1 MKRKYT
7 ATSLITLAFL
17 AGGAQAG
24 TYTVVG
30 GQVNNSGSIAIGAG
44 SEAGDRQPT
53 DEGQSVA
60 IGAEADATGS
70 RGIAIGKKAKA
81 TFVQGIAIGE
91 NAETTSSLGLAIG
104 ASAKAHYSAI
114 ALGLQANAS
123 EFYSLAFGNNSTAS
137 GKNSIA
143 FGKEAQA
150 TESQSIALG
159 FKSSS
164 LKDGSISIGSS
175 ANASHY
181 DSIAFG
187 SSAQALGNRSIAL
200 GFQSSASNAGSL
212 SIGSSSEASYE
223 NGVALGRYA
232 KAQATYG
239 VALGA
244 DSVANRASG
253 QTGYVPSVGK
263 ITSTSTPTWK
273 STLGAVSVGS
283 GTEGSEKTRQII
295 HVAAGSE
302 DTDAVNVAQ
311 LKAGQTKLEL
321 ESNLLTKTESKTAD
335 GITYTLGL
343 DTSKLPKTDIV
354 AGKGVSVSK
363 TDPMKP
369 IVLLNDDQ
377 DFSGTVTASEFK
389 VGSSAS
395 LDTTGLNLIGTSTV
409 TLKDSNPSPE
419 KKTVLSTE
427 GISVSS
433 TTSPLGT
440 RLTADGLYIL
450 PNVSLTKTGL
460 VLGTGNPSVTTSGI
474 KAGNKKIT
482 DLADGSDD
490 SDAVNVKQLKNART
504 KLQSSDENLV
514 IASPSE
520 TNKGLNY
527 SLSLKQDVNF
537 NQVTTGNLVIGETG
551 SLVFGTAGARLTN
564 TGLELGGLN
573 GPKFTTNGI
582 SAGGQQ
588 IKNVRAGTEGTDA
601 VNVQQMEAHVKA
613 NTSKV
618 VAGNAGIK
626 VDATPDAENGTT
638 YAVSLNEDYTFTKL
652 STDTVK
658 ANKVQIGENG
668 PSMNAT
674 GIRMANQTITGLSD
688 GSDDSDAVN
697 VKQLKNARTKLQSSD
712 ENLVIASPSE
722 TNKGLNYSLSL
733 KQDVNFTSVT
743 IGTSGVILTQEGLA
757 FGTNGVRLTNTG
769 LILGD
774 SNGPKFTTSGIS
786 AGGQQIKNV
795 RAGTEGTDAVNVQQ
809 MEAHVKANK
818 SSVVSDD
825 VRINVTPEEDSVN
838 GGKKYKLSLNSD
850 ISLDSVKT
858 GNATLSSDGL
868 QITGG
873 PSVTTT
879 GIDAGSKEITNVARA
894 TTGTSAVN
902 LDQMNEEIKKNK
914 SSVAAGRGIS
924 VATSD
929 DVEHGG
935 KKYTVSLN
943 ENIEF
948 TEVKTGDTTI
958 SSNGVSIA
966 GGPSMTKDNG
976 INAGNKVITNV
987 ADGVNATDAV
997 NVSQF
1002 NSRLNQSKVTVKAK
1016 ENGNI
1021 TVEQSAQTDN
1031 GTEYTVSLN
1040 DSVSVNEVHVAQN
1053 VHLSSEGV
1061 RVGNSGPVITES
1073 GIDAANRTISNVAP
1087 GVRATDAVNVAQLN
1101 TAVNNVFRQV
1111 HSVEKDAQA
1120 GIAMAIATAGLPQAY
1135 LPGKSMMAISGG
1147 TYRGQSGYAFGFSH
1161 VTDNGRYVIKASGS
1175 GNSQGHYGA
1184 SVGMGWQW

>member
-1 MKRKYT
+1 MHFWR
-7 ATSLITLAFL
+7 
-17 AGGAQAG
+17 GAQAG

-311 LKAGQTKLEL
+311 LKASQTKLEL

-440 RLTADGLYIL
+440 HLTADGLYIL

-482 DLADGSDD
+482 DLADGSDE

-504 KLQSSDENLV
+504 TISVPTDGNIEQPTLT
-514 IASPSE
+514 E
-520 TNKGLNY
+520 TNNGFNY
-527 SLSLKQDVNF
+527 SLSLKQDVSF
-537 NQVTTGNLVIGETG
+537 NQVTTGSLVIGETG

-588 IKNVRAGTEGTDA
+588 IKNVQAGTEGTDA

-613 NTSKV
+613 NTAKV
-618 VAGNAGIK
+618 VAGNDGIK
-626 VDATPDAENGTT
+626 VDAASDSENGTT
-638 YAVSLNEDYTFTKL
+638 YTVSLNEEHTFTKL
-652 STDTVK
+652 ATETVK
-658 ANKVQIGENG
+658 ANKVQIGDAG
-668 PSMNAT
+668 PSMDAD
-674 GIRMANQTITGLSD
+674 GVHLAGKKIT
-688 GSDDSDAVN
+688 N
-697 VKQLKNARTKLQSSD
+697 V
-712 ENLVIASPSE
+712 
-722 TNKGLNYSLSL
+722 G
-733 KQDVNFTSVT
+733 
-743 IGTSGVILTQEGLA
+743 
-757 FGTNGVRLTNTG
+757 
-769 LILGD
+769 
-774 SNGPKFTTSGIS
+774 
-786 AGGQQIKNV
+786 
-795 RAGTEGTDAVNVQQ
+795 RAEADTDAVNL
-809 MEAHVKANK
+809 
-818 SSVVSDD
+818 
-825 VRINVTPEEDSVN
+825 
-838 GGKKYKLSLNSD
+838 G
-850 ISLDSVKT
+850 
-858 GNATLSSDGL
+858 
-868 QITGG
+868 
-873 PSVTTT
+873 
-879 GIDAGSKEITNVARA
+879 
-894 TTGTSAVN
+894 
-902 LDQMNEEIKKNK
+902 QMNEEIKRNK

-929 DVEHGG
+929 DVGNGG
-935 KKYTVSLN
+935 KRYTVPLN

-997 NVSQF
+997 NVSQL

-1061 RVGNSGPVITES
+1061 RIGNSGPIIAES

-1175 GNSQGHYGA
+1175 GNSQGHFGA

>member
-1 MKRKYT
+1 M
-7 ATSLITLAFL
+7 
-17 AGGAQAG
+17 
-24 TYTVVG
+24 
-30 GQVNNSGSIAIGAG
+30 
-44 SEAGDRQPT
+44 
-53 DEGQSVA
+53 
-60 IGAEADATGS
+60 
-70 RGIAIGKKAKA
+70 
-81 TFVQGIAIGE
+81 
-91 NAETTSSLGLAIG
+91 NA
-104 ASAKAHYSAI
+104 
-114 ALGLQANAS
+114 
-123 EFYSLAFGNNSTAS
+123 LAFGVSASAQSEGAIAFGFGAITGLSNS
-137 GKNSIA
+137 GESIA
-143 FGKEAQA
+143 FGYQA
-150 TESQSIALG
+150 KT
-159 FKSSS
+159 
-164 LKDGSISIGSS
+164 S
-175 ANASHY
+175 AVK
-181 DSIAFG
+181 SIAFG
-187 SSAQALGNRSIAL
+187 SGAHAQERGA
-200 GFQSSASNAGSL
+200 
-212 SIGSSSEASYE
+212 
-223 NGVALGRYA
+223 VALGSGSFADRPS
-232 KAQATYG
+232 G
-239 VALGA
+239 VAGY
-244 DSVANRASG
+244 NRLNQNFGNAPIWTAS
-253 QTGYVPSVGK
+253 Q
-263 ITSTSTPTWK
+263 
-273 STLGAVSVGS
+273 GAVSIGDGIPGNS
-283 GTEGSEKTRQII
+283 DEETRQII
-295 HVAAGSE
+295 HVAAGSK

-311 LKAGQTKLEL
+311 LKASQTKLEL

-335 GITYTLGL
+335 GITYTLGI
-343 DTSKLPKTDIV
+343 DASKLPKTDIV

-440 RLTADGLYIL
+440 HLTADGLYIL
-450 PNVSLTKTGL
+450 TNVSDVSLTKTGL

-482 DLADGSDD
+482 GLADGADD
-490 SDAVNVKQLKNART
+490 GDAVNVKQLKKSKT
-504 KLQSSDENLV
+504 ELQLASDETNLALENPV
-514 IASPSE
+514 QE
-520 TNKGLNY
+520 DDNGKHYVLRLNR
-527 SLSLKQDVNF
+527 DVNF
-537 NQVTTGNLVIGETG
+537 DKVTTGNLVIGETG

-564 TGLELGGLN
+564 TGLEFGGLN

-588 IKNVRAGTEGTDA
+588 IKNVQAGTEGTDA

-674 GIRMANQTITGLSD
+674 GIQMANQTITGLSD

-997 NVSQF
+997 NVSQL

-1061 RVGNSGPVITES
+1061 RIGNSGPIIAES

-1147 TYRGQSGYAFGFSH
+1147 TYRGQSGYSFGFSH

>member
-1 MKRKYT
+1 M
-7 ATSLITLAFL
+7 
-17 AGGAQAG
+17 
-24 TYTVVG
+24 
-30 GQVNNSGSIAIGAG
+30 
-44 SEAGDRQPT
+44 
-53 DEGQSVA
+53 
-60 IGAEADATGS
+60 
-70 RGIAIGKKAKA
+70 
-81 TFVQGIAIGE
+81 
-91 NAETTSSLGLAIG
+91 NA
-104 ASAKAHYSAI
+104 
-114 ALGLQANAS
+114 
-123 EFYSLAFGNNSTAS
+123 LAFGVSASAQSEGAIAFGFGAITGLSNS
-137 GKNSIA
+137 GESIA
-143 FGKEAQA
+143 FGYQA
-150 TESQSIALG
+150 KT
-159 FKSSS
+159 
-164 LKDGSISIGSS
+164 S
-175 ANASHY
+175 AVK
-181 DSIAFG
+181 SIAFG
-187 SSAQALGNRSIAL
+187 SGAHAQERGA
-200 GFQSSASNAGSL
+200 
-212 SIGSSSEASYE
+212 
-223 NGVALGRYA
+223 VALGSGSFADRPS
-232 KAQATYG
+232 G
-239 VALGA
+239 VAGY
-244 DSVANRASG
+244 NRLNQNFGNAPIWTAS
-253 QTGYVPSVGK
+253 Q
-263 ITSTSTPTWK
+263 
-273 STLGAVSVGS
+273 GAVSIGDGIPGNS
-283 GTEGSEKTRQII
+283 DEETRQII
-295 HVAAGSE
+295 HVAAGSK

-311 LKAGQTKLEL
+311 LKASQTKLEL

-335 GITYTLGL
+335 GITYTLGI
-343 DTSKLPKTDIV
+343 DASKLPKTDIV

-395 LDTTGLNLIGTSTV
+395 LDTTGLNLIGTSMV

-427 GISVSS
+427 GISVSR
-433 TTSPLGT
+433 TTSHLGT
-440 RLTADGLYIL
+440 HLTADGLYIL
-450 PNVSLTKTGL
+450 TNVSDVSLTKTGL

-482 DLADGSDD
+482 GLADGADD
-490 SDAVNVKQLKNART
+490 GDAVNVKQLKKSKT
-504 KLQSSDENLV
+504 ELQLASDETNLALENPV
-514 IASPSE
+514 QE
-520 TNKGLNY
+520 DDNGKHYVLRLNR
-527 SLSLKQDVNF
+527 DVNF
-537 NQVTTGNLVIGETG
+537 DKVTTGNLVIGETG

-564 TGLELGGLN
+564 TGLEFGGLN

-613 NTSKV
+613 NTAKV
-618 VAGNAGIK
+618 VAGNDGIK
-626 VDATPDAENGTT
+626 VDAASDSENGTT
-638 YAVSLNEDYTFTKL
+638 YTVSLNEEHTFTKL
-652 STDTVK
+652 ATETVK
-658 ANKVQIGENG
+658 ANKVQIGDAG
-668 PSMNAT
+668 PSMDAD
-674 GIRMANQTITGLSD
+674 GVHLAGKKIT
-688 GSDDSDAVN
+688 N
-697 VKQLKNARTKLQSSD
+697 V
-712 ENLVIASPSE
+712 
-722 TNKGLNYSLSL
+722 G
-733 KQDVNFTSVT
+733 
-743 IGTSGVILTQEGLA
+743 
-757 FGTNGVRLTNTG
+757 
-769 LILGD
+769 
-774 SNGPKFTTSGIS
+774 
-786 AGGQQIKNV
+786 
-795 RAGTEGTDAVNVQQ
+795 RAEADTDAVNL
-809 MEAHVKANK
+809 
-818 SSVVSDD
+818 
-825 VRINVTPEEDSVN
+825 
-838 GGKKYKLSLNSD
+838 G
-850 ISLDSVKT
+850 
-858 GNATLSSDGL
+858 
-868 QITGG
+868 
-873 PSVTTT
+873 
-879 GIDAGSKEITNVARA
+879 
-894 TTGTSAVN
+894 
-902 LDQMNEEIKKNK
+902 QMNEEIKRNK

-929 DVEHGG
+929 DVGNGG
-935 KKYTVSLN
+935 KRYTVSLN

-997 NVSQF
+997 NVSQL
-1002 NSRLNQSKVTVKAK
+1002 NSRLNQSKVSVKAK

-1061 RVGNSGPVITES
+1061 RVGNSGPVIAES

-1111 HSVEKDAQA
+1111 HSVEKDAQV

>member
-1 MKRKYT
+1 MHFWR
-7 ATSLITLAFL
+7 
-17 AGGAQAG
+17 GGAQAG

-30 GQVNNSGSIAIGAG
+30 GQVNNSGSIAIGVG

-123 EFYSLAFGNNSTAS
+123 EFYSLAFGDNSTAS

-187 SSAQALGNRSIAL
+187 FSAQSSGNRSIAL

-212 SIGSSSEASYE
+212 SIGSSSEASYQ
-223 NGVALGRYA
+223 NSVALGRYA

-244 DSVANRASG
+244 DSVADRASG
-253 QTGYVPSVGK
+253 QMGYVPSVGK
-263 ITSTSTPTWK
+263 ITSTSTPTWE

-283 GTEGSEKTRQII
+283 GIGTSEKTRQII

-311 LKAGQTKLEL
+311 LKASQTKLEL

-335 GITYTLGL
+335 GITYTLGI
-343 DTSKLPKTDIV
+343 DASKFPKTDIV

-363 TDPMKP
+363 TDPTKP
-369 IVLLNDDQ
+369 IVFLNDDQ
-377 DFSGTVTASEFK
+377 DFSGTVAASEFK

-440 RLTADGLYIL
+440 HLTADGLYIL

-482 DLADGSDD
+482 DLADGSDE

-504 KLQSSDENLV
+504 TISVPTDGNIEQPTLT
-514 IASPSE
+514 E
-520 TNKGLNY
+520 TNNGFNY

-588 IKNVRAGTEGTDA
+588 IKNVQAGTEGTDA

-613 NTSKV
+613 NTAKV
-618 VAGNAGIK
+618 VAGNDGIK

-638 YAVSLNEDYTFTKL
+638 YAVSLNEEHTFTKL
-652 STDTVK
+652 ATETVK

-668 PSMNAT
+668 PTMNAD
-674 GIRMANQTITGLSD
+674 GIRMANQTITGLAEGIAD
-688 GSDDSDAVN
+688 NDAVN
-697 VKQLKNARTKLQSSD
+697 VKQLKKSKTELQLASD
-712 ENLVIASPSE
+712 ETNLALENPVQEDDNGKHYVLRLNRDVNLDKVTTGNLVIGE
-722 TNKGLNYSLSL
+722 TGSL
-733 KQDVNFTSVT
+733 V
-743 IGTSGVILTQEGLA
+743 
-757 FGTNGVRLTNTG
+757 FGTAGARLTNTG
-769 LILGD
+769 LEFGG

-786 AGGQQIKNV
+786 AGAQQIKNV
-795 RAGTEGTDAVNVQQ
+795 QAGTEGTDAVNVQQ
-809 MEAHVKANK
+809 MEAHVKANTAK
-818 SSVVSDD
+818 VVAGNDGIKVD
-825 VRINVTPEEDSVN
+825 ATPDAENGTTYAVSLNEEHTFTKLATETVKANKVQIGDAGPSMDADGVHMA
-838 GGKKYKLSLNSD
+838 GKK
-850 ISLDSVKT
+850 
-858 GNATLSSDGL
+858 
-868 QITGG
+868 
-873 PSVTTT
+873 
-879 GIDAGSKEITNVARA
+879 ITNVGRA
-894 TTGTSAVN
+894 EVDTDAVN
-902 LDQMNEEIKKNK
+902 LGQVKEEIL
-914 SSVAAGRGIS
+914 SRTTTVEGGEGIHVAS
-924 VATSD
+924 TT
-929 DVEHGG
+929 EENG
-935 KKYTVSLN
+935 KTNYTVSLN
-943 ENIEF
+943 REISF
-948 TEVKTGDTTI
+948 DKVTTGDTTI
-958 SSNGVSIA
+958 SSSGVSIA

-987 ADGVNATDAV
+987 AAGVNATDAV
-997 NVSQF
+997 NVSQ
-1002 NSRLNQSKVTVKAK
+1002 LNQSKVTVKHK

-1021 TVEQSAQTDN
+1021 TVEQSAQTDD

-1061 RVGNSGPVITES
+1061 RIGNSGPVIAES

-1111 HSVEKDAQA
+1111 HSIEKDAQA

-1175 GNSQGHYGA
+1175 GNSQGHFGA

>member
-1 MKRKYT
+1 M
-7 ATSLITLAFL
+7 
-17 AGGAQAG
+17 
-24 TYTVVG
+24 
-30 GQVNNSGSIAIGAG
+30 
-44 SEAGDRQPT
+44 
-53 DEGQSVA
+53 
-60 IGAEADATGS
+60 
-70 RGIAIGKKAKA
+70 
-81 TFVQGIAIGE
+81 
-91 NAETTSSLGLAIG
+91 
-104 ASAKAHYSAI
+104 
-114 ALGLQANAS
+114 
-123 EFYSLAFGNNSTAS
+123 
-137 GKNSIA
+137 
-143 FGKEAQA
+143 
-150 TESQSIALG
+150 
-159 FKSSS
+159 
-164 LKDGSISIGSS
+164 GSS

-187 SSAQALGNRSIAL
+187 SSAQSSGNRSIAL
-200 GFQSSASNAGSL
+200 GYNSSASNAGSL
-212 SIGSSSEASYE
+212 SIGSSSEASYQ
-223 NGVALGRYA
+223 NSVALGRYA

-244 DSVANRASG
+244 DSVADRASG

-273 STLGAVSVGS
+273 SSLGAVSVGS
-283 GTEGSEKTRQII
+283 GTGTSEKTRQII

-311 LKAGQTKLEL
+311 LKASQTKLEL

-335 GITYTLGL
+335 GITYTLGI
-343 DTSKLPKTDIV
+343 DASKFPKTDIV

-363 TDPMKP
+363 TDPLKP

-377 DFSGTVTASEFK
+377 DFSGTVAASKFK

-440 RLTADGLYIL
+440 HLTADGLHIL

-504 KLQSSDENLV
+504 TLQSSDENLV

-626 VDATPDAENGTT
+626 VDATLDAENGTT

-674 GIRMANQTITGLSD
+674 GIQMANQTITDLAD

-697 VKQLKNARTKLQSSD
+697 VKQLKNARTTLQSSD

-786 AGGQQIKNV
+786 AGGHQIENV

-858 GNATLSSDGL
+858 DNATLSSDGL

-902 LDQMNEEIKKNK
+902 LNQMNDEIKKNK

-929 DVEHGG
+929 DVENGG

-966 GGPSMTKDNG
+966 GGPSMTKENG
-976 INAGNKVITNV
+976 INAGGKVITNV
-987 ADGVNATDAV
+987 AAGVNDTDAV
-997 NVSQF
+997 NVSQ
-1002 NSRLNQSKVTVKAK
+1002 LKQSKVTVKAK

-1021 TVEQSAQTDN
+1021 TVEQSAATDN
-1031 GTEYTVSLN
+1031 GTEYTVALN
-1040 DSVSVNEVHVAQN
+1040 DSVSVNEVHVAQK

-1061 RVGNSGPVITES
+1061 RVGNSGPIIAES

-1087 GVRATDAVNVAQLN
+1087 GVQATDAVNVAQLN
-1101 TAVNNVFRQV
+1101 SAVGNVFRQV

>member
-1 MKRKYT
+1 M
-7 ATSLITLAFL
+7 
-17 AGGAQAG
+17 
-24 TYTVVG
+24 
-30 GQVNNSGSIAIGAG
+30 
-44 SEAGDRQPT
+44 
-53 DEGQSVA
+53 
-60 IGAEADATGS
+60 
-70 RGIAIGKKAKA
+70 
-81 TFVQGIAIGE
+81 
-91 NAETTSSLGLAIG
+91 
-104 ASAKAHYSAI
+104 
-114 ALGLQANAS
+114 
-123 EFYSLAFGNNSTAS
+123 
-137 GKNSIA
+137 
-143 FGKEAQA
+143 
-150 TESQSIALG
+150 
-159 FKSSS
+159 
-164 LKDGSISIGSS
+164 
-175 ANASHY
+175 
-181 DSIAFG
+181 
-187 SSAQALGNRSIAL
+187 
-200 GFQSSASNAGSL
+200 
-212 SIGSSSEASYE
+212 
-223 NGVALGRYA
+223 
-232 KAQATYG
+232 
-239 VALGA
+239 
-244 DSVANRASG
+244 
-253 QTGYVPSVGK
+253 
-263 ITSTSTPTWK
+263 
-273 STLGAVSVGS
+273 
-283 GTEGSEKTRQII
+283 
-295 HVAAGSE
+295 
-302 DTDAVNVAQ
+302 AQ
-311 LKAGQTKLEL
+311 LKASQTKLEL

-335 GITYTLGL
+335 GITYTLGI
-343 DTSKLPKTDIV
+343 DASKLPKTDIV

-440 RLTADGLYIL
+440 HLKADGLYIL
-450 PNVSLTKTGL
+450 TNVSLTKTGL

-474 KAGNKKIT
+474 KAGNKTIT

-514 IASPSE
+514 IASP
-520 TNKGLNY
+520 Y
-527 SLSLKQDVNF
+527 
-537 NQVTTGNLVIGETG
+537 
-551 SLVFGTAGARLTN
+551 
-564 TGLELGGLN
+564 
-573 GPKFTTNGI
+573 
-582 SAGGQQ
+582 
-588 IKNVRAGTEGTDA
+588 
-601 VNVQQMEAHVKA
+601 
-613 NTSKV
+613 
-618 VAGNAGIK
+618 
-626 VDATPDAENGTT
+626 
-638 YAVSLNEDYTFTKL
+638 
-652 STDTVK
+652 
-658 ANKVQIGENG
+658 
-668 PSMNAT
+668 
-674 GIRMANQTITGLSD
+674 
-688 GSDDSDAVN
+688 
-697 VKQLKNARTKLQSSD
+697 
-712 ENLVIASPSE
+712 E

-966 GGPSMTKDNG
+966 GGPSMTKENG
-976 INAGNKVITNV
+976 INAGGKVITNV
-987 ADGVNATDAV
+987 AAGVNATDAV
-997 NVSQF
+997 NVSQL

-1061 RVGNSGPVITES
+1061 RIGNSGPIIAES

>member
-1 MKRKYT
+1 M
-7 ATSLITLAFL
+7 
-17 AGGAQAG
+17 
-24 TYTVVG
+24 
-30 GQVNNSGSIAIGAG
+30 
-44 SEAGDRQPT
+44 
-53 DEGQSVA
+53 
-60 IGAEADATGS
+60 
-70 RGIAIGKKAKA
+70 
-81 TFVQGIAIGE
+81 
-91 NAETTSSLGLAIG
+91 NA
-104 ASAKAHYSAI
+104 
-114 ALGLQANAS
+114 
-123 EFYSLAFGNNSTAS
+123 LAFGVSASAQSEGAIAFGFGAITGLSNS
-137 GKNSIA
+137 GESIA
-143 FGKEAQA
+143 FGYQA
-150 TESQSIALG
+150 KT
-159 FKSSS
+159 
-164 LKDGSISIGSS
+164 S
-175 ANASHY
+175 AVK
-181 DSIAFG
+181 SIAFG
-187 SSAQALGNRSIAL
+187 SGAHAQERGA
-200 GFQSSASNAGSL
+200 
-212 SIGSSSEASYE
+212 
-223 NGVALGRYA
+223 VALGSGSFADRPS
-232 KAQATYG
+232 G
-239 VALGA
+239 VAGY
-244 DSVANRASG
+244 NRLNQNFGNAPIWTAS
-253 QTGYVPSVGK
+253 Q
-263 ITSTSTPTWK
+263 
-273 STLGAVSVGS
+273 GAVSIGDGIPGNS
-283 GTEGSEKTRQII
+283 DEETRQII
-295 HVAAGSE
+295 HVAAGSK

-311 LKAGQTKLEL
+311 LKASQTKLEL

-335 GITYTLGL
+335 GITYTLGI
-343 DTSKLPKTDIV
+343 DASKLPKTDIV

-377 DFSGTVTASEFK
+377 DFSGTVTASKFK

-440 RLTADGLYIL
+440 HLTADGLYIL

-482 DLADGSDD
+482 DLSDGSDD

-537 NQVTTGNLVIGETG
+537 TSVTIGTSGVILTQEG
-551 SLVFGTAGARLTN
+551 LAFGTNGVRLTN
-564 TGLELGGLN
+564 TGLILGDSN
-573 GPKFTTNGI
+573 GPKFTTSGI

-674 GIRMANQTITGLSD
+674 GIQMANQTITGLSD

-997 NVSQF
+997 NVSQL

-1061 RVGNSGPVITES
+1061 RVGNSGPVIAES

>member
-1 MKRKYT
+1 MKQKRNFT
-7 ATSLITLAFL
+7 AIAFATLMLL
-17 AGGAQAG
+17 AGGGVAQAG

-30 GQVNNSGSIAIGAG
+30 GEVTNDKSIAIGSNSKAG
-44 SEAGDRQPT
+44 NT
-53 DEGQSVA
+53 DARASVA
-60 IGAEADATGS
+60 IGDSADATGS
-70 RGIAIGKKAKA
+70 GGVAIGKDAKA
-81 TFVQGIAIGE
+81 RQSQGIAIGDG
-91 NAETTSSLGLAIG
+91 ADALQTSGIAIG
-104 ASAKAHYSAI
+104 VSSKAHM
-114 ALGLQANAS
+114 NA
-123 EFYSLAFGNNSTAS
+123 LAFGVSASAQSEGAIAFGFGAITGLSNS
-137 GKNSIA
+137 GESIA
-143 FGKEAQA
+143 FGYQA
-150 TESQSIALG
+150 KT
-159 FKSSS
+159 
-164 LKDGSISIGSS
+164 S
-175 ANASHY
+175 AVK
-181 DSIAFG
+181 SIAFG
-187 SSAQALGNRSIAL
+187 SGAHAQERGA
-200 GFQSSASNAGSL
+200 
-212 SIGSSSEASYE
+212 
-223 NGVALGRYA
+223 VALGSGSFADRPS
-232 KAQATYG
+232 G
-239 VALGA
+239 VAGY
-244 DSVANRASG
+244 NRLNQNFGNAPIWTAS
-253 QTGYVPSVGK
+253 Q
-263 ITSTSTPTWK
+263 
-273 STLGAVSVGS
+273 GAVSIGDGIPGNS
-283 GTEGSEKTRQII
+283 DEETRQII
-295 HVAAGSE
+295 HVAAGSK

-311 LKAGQTKLEL
+311 LKASQTKLEL

-335 GITYTLGL
+335 GITYTLGI
-343 DTSKLPKTDIV
+343 DASKLPKTDIV

-409 TLKDSNPSPE
+409 TLKDSNPSLE

-440 RLTADGLYIL
+440 HLTADGLYIL

-638 YAVSLNEDYTFTKL
+638 YTVSLNEEHTFTKL
-652 STDTVK
+652 ATETVK
-658 ANKVQIGENG
+658 ANKVQIGDAG
-668 PSMNAT
+668 PSMSAE
-674 GIRMANQTITGLSD
+674 GIRMAAQKITGLAD
-688 GSDDSDAVN
+688 GADDGDAVN
-697 VKQLKNARTKLQSSD
+697 VKQLKKSKTELQLASD
-712 ENLVIASPSE
+712 ETNLALENPVQEDDNGKHYVLRLNRDVNFDKVTTGNLVIGE
-722 TNKGLNYSLSL
+722 TGSL
-733 KQDVNFTSVT
+733 V
-743 IGTSGVILTQEGLA
+743 
-757 FGTNGVRLTNTG
+757 FGTAGARLTNTG
-769 LILGD
+769 LEFGGL
-774 SNGPKFTTSGIS
+774 NGPKFTTNGIS

-997 NVSQF
+997 NVSQL

-1061 RVGNSGPVITES
+1061 RIGNSGPIIAES

>member
-1 MKRKYT
+1 M
-7 ATSLITLAFL
+7 
-17 AGGAQAG
+17 
-24 TYTVVG
+24 
-30 GQVNNSGSIAIGAG
+30 
-44 SEAGDRQPT
+44 
-53 DEGQSVA
+53 
-60 IGAEADATGS
+60 
-70 RGIAIGKKAKA
+70 
-81 TFVQGIAIGE
+81 
-91 NAETTSSLGLAIG
+91 NA
-104 ASAKAHYSAI
+104 
-114 ALGLQANAS
+114 
-123 EFYSLAFGNNSTAS
+123 LAFGVSASAQSEGAIAFGFGAITGLSNS
-137 GKNSIA
+137 GESIA
-143 FGKEAQA
+143 FGYQA
-150 TESQSIALG
+150 KT
-159 FKSSS
+159 
-164 LKDGSISIGSS
+164 S
-175 ANASHY
+175 AVK
-181 DSIAFG
+181 SIAFG
-187 SSAQALGNRSIAL
+187 SGAHAQERGA
-200 GFQSSASNAGSL
+200 
-212 SIGSSSEASYE
+212 
-223 NGVALGRYA
+223 VALGSGSFADRPS
-232 KAQATYG
+232 G
-239 VALGA
+239 VAGY
-244 DSVANRASG
+244 NRLNQNFGNAPIWTAS
-253 QTGYVPSVGK
+253 Q
-263 ITSTSTPTWK
+263 
-273 STLGAVSVGS
+273 GAVSIGDGIPGNS
-283 GTEGSEKTRQII
+283 DEETRQII
-295 HVAAGSE
+295 HVAAGSK

-311 LKAGQTKLEL
+311 LKASQTKLEL

-335 GITYTLGL
+335 GITYTLGI
-343 DTSKLPKTDIV
+343 DASKLPKTDIV

-395 LDTTGLNLIGTSTV
+395 LDTTGLNLIGTSMV

-427 GISVSS
+427 GISVSR
-433 TTSPLGT
+433 TTSHLGT
-440 RLTADGLYIL
+440 HLTADGLYIL
-450 PNVSLTKTGL
+450 TNVSDVSLTKTGL

-482 DLADGSDD
+482 GLADGADD
-490 SDAVNVKQLKNART
+490 GDAVNVKQLKKSKT
-504 KLQSSDENLV
+504 ELQLASDETNLALENPV
-514 IASPSE
+514 QE
-520 TNKGLNY
+520 DDNGKHYVLRLNR
-527 SLSLKQDVNF
+527 DVNF
-537 NQVTTGNLVIGETG
+537 DKVTTGNLVIGETG

-638 YAVSLNEDYTFTKL
+638 YTVSLNEEHTFTKL
-652 STDTVK
+652 ATETVK
-658 ANKVQIGENG
+658 ANKVQIGDAG
-668 PSMNAT
+668 PSMDAD
-674 GIRMANQTITGLSD
+674 GVHLAGKKIT
-688 GSDDSDAVN
+688 N
-697 VKQLKNARTKLQSSD
+697 V
-712 ENLVIASPSE
+712 
-722 TNKGLNYSLSL
+722 G
-733 KQDVNFTSVT
+733 
-743 IGTSGVILTQEGLA
+743 
-757 FGTNGVRLTNTG
+757 
-769 LILGD
+769 
-774 SNGPKFTTSGIS
+774 
-786 AGGQQIKNV
+786 
-795 RAGTEGTDAVNVQQ
+795 RAEADTDAVNL
-809 MEAHVKANK
+809 
-818 SSVVSDD
+818 
-825 VRINVTPEEDSVN
+825 
-838 GGKKYKLSLNSD
+838 G
-850 ISLDSVKT
+850 
-858 GNATLSSDGL
+858 
-868 QITGG
+868 
-873 PSVTTT
+873 
-879 GIDAGSKEITNVARA
+879 
-894 TTGTSAVN
+894 
-902 LDQMNEEIKKNK
+902 QMNEEIKKNK
-914 SSVAAGRGIS
+914 SSVAGGRGIS
-924 VATSD
+924 VVPSED
-929 DVEHGG
+929 REHGG
-935 KKYTVSLN
+935 TKYTVSL
-943 ENIEF
+943 EDNIEF

-997 NVSQF
+997 NVSQL

-1061 RVGNSGPVITES
+1061 RIGNSGPIIAES

>member
-1 MKRKYT
+1 M
-7 ATSLITLAFL
+7 
-17 AGGAQAG
+17 
-24 TYTVVG
+24 
-30 GQVNNSGSIAIGAG
+30 
-44 SEAGDRQPT
+44 
-53 DEGQSVA
+53 
-60 IGAEADATGS
+60 
-70 RGIAIGKKAKA
+70 
-81 TFVQGIAIGE
+81 
-91 NAETTSSLGLAIG
+91 
-104 ASAKAHYSAI
+104 
-114 ALGLQANAS
+114 
-123 EFYSLAFGNNSTAS
+123 
-137 GKNSIA
+137 
-143 FGKEAQA
+143 
-150 TESQSIALG
+150 
-159 FKSSS
+159 
-164 LKDGSISIGSS
+164 GSS

-187 SSAQALGNRSIAL
+187 SSAQSSGNRSIAL
-200 GFQSSASNAGSL
+200 GYNSSASNAGSL
-212 SIGSSSEASYE
+212 SIGSSSEASYQ
-223 NGVALGRYA
+223 NSVALGRYA

-244 DSVANRASG
+244 DSVADRASG

-273 STLGAVSVGS
+273 SSLGAVSVGS
-283 GTEGSEKTRQII
+283 GTGTSEKTRQII

-311 LKAGQTKLEL
+311 LKASQTKLEL

-335 GITYTLGL
+335 GITYTLGI
-343 DTSKLPKTDIV
+343 DASKFPKTDIV

-377 DFSGTVTASEFK
+377 DFSGTVAASKFK

-440 RLTADGLYIL
+440 YLTADGLHIL
-450 PNVSLTKTGL
+450 PNVRLTKTGL

-504 KLQSSDENLV
+504 TLQSSDENLV

-674 GIRMANQTITGLSD
+674 GIQMANQTITDLAD

-697 VKQLKNARTKLQSSD
+697 VKQLKNARTTLQSSD

-786 AGGQQIKNV
+786 AGGHQIENV

-858 GNATLSSDGL
+858 DNATLSSDGL

-902 LDQMNEEIKKNK
+902 LNQMNDEIKKNK

-929 DVEHGG
+929 DVENGG

-966 GGPSMTKDNG
+966 GGPSMTKENG
-976 INAGNKVITNV
+976 INAGGKVITNV
-987 ADGVNATDAV
+987 AAGVNDTDAV
-997 NVSQF
+997 NVSQ
-1002 NSRLNQSKVTVKAK
+1002 LKQSKVTVKAK

-1021 TVEQSAQTDN
+1021 TVEQSAATDN
-1031 GTEYTVSLN
+1031 GTEYTVALN
-1040 DSVSVNEVHVAQN
+1040 DSVSVNEVHVAQK

-1061 RVGNSGPVITES
+1061 RVGNSGPIIAES

-1087 GVRATDAVNVAQLN
+1087 GVQATDAVNVAQLN
-1101 TAVNNVFRQV
+1101 SAVGNVFRQV

>member
-1 MKRKYT
+1 M
-7 ATSLITLAFL
+7 
-17 AGGAQAG
+17 
-24 TYTVVG
+24 
-30 GQVNNSGSIAIGAG
+30 
-44 SEAGDRQPT
+44 
-53 DEGQSVA
+53 
-60 IGAEADATGS
+60 
-70 RGIAIGKKAKA
+70 
-81 TFVQGIAIGE
+81 
-91 NAETTSSLGLAIG
+91 
-104 ASAKAHYSAI
+104 
-114 ALGLQANAS
+114 
-123 EFYSLAFGNNSTAS
+123 
-137 GKNSIA
+137 
-143 FGKEAQA
+143 
-150 TESQSIALG
+150 
-159 FKSSS
+159 
-164 LKDGSISIGSS
+164 
-175 ANASHY
+175 
-181 DSIAFG
+181 
-187 SSAQALGNRSIAL
+187 
-200 GFQSSASNAGSL
+200 
-212 SIGSSSEASYE
+212 
-223 NGVALGRYA
+223 
-232 KAQATYG
+232 
-239 VALGA
+239 
-244 DSVANRASG
+244 
-253 QTGYVPSVGK
+253 
-263 ITSTSTPTWK
+263 
-273 STLGAVSVGS
+273 
-283 GTEGSEKTRQII
+283 
-295 HVAAGSE
+295 AAGV
-302 DTDAVNVAQ
+302 DDADAVNVAQ
-311 LKAGQTKLEL
+311 LKASQTKLEL

-335 GITYTLGL
+335 GITYTLGI
-343 DTSKLPKTDIV
+343 DASKLPKTDIV

-433 TTSPLGT
+433 TTSHLGT
-440 RLTADGLYIL
+440 HLTADGLYIL
-450 PNVSLTKTGL
+450 TNVSLTKTGL

-482 DLADGSDD
+482 DLADGSDE

-504 KLQSSDENLV
+504 TLQSSDENLV

-626 VDATPDAENGTT
+626 VDATPDAENRTT

-652 STDTVK
+652 ATETVK
-658 ANKVQIGENG
+658 ANKVQIGDAG
-668 PSMNAT
+668 PSMDAD
-674 GIRMANQTITGLSD
+674 GVHMAGKKIT
-688 GSDDSDAVN
+688 N
-697 VKQLKNARTKLQSSD
+697 V
-712 ENLVIASPSE
+712 
-722 TNKGLNYSLSL
+722 G
-733 KQDVNFTSVT
+733 
-743 IGTSGVILTQEGLA
+743 
-757 FGTNGVRLTNTG
+757 
-769 LILGD
+769 
-774 SNGPKFTTSGIS
+774 
-786 AGGQQIKNV
+786 
-795 RAGTEGTDAVNVQQ
+795 RAEVDTDAVNLGQ
-809 MEAHVKANK
+809 VK
-818 SSVVSDD
+818 
-825 VRINVTPEEDSVN
+825 EEI
-838 GGKKYKLSLNSD
+838 LSR
-850 ISLDSVKT
+850 
-858 GNATLSSDGL
+858 
-868 QITGG
+868 
-873 PSVTTT
+873 TTT
-879 GIDAGSKEITNVARA
+879 VEGGEGIHVASTTEENGKTN
-894 TTGTSAVN
+894 
-902 LDQMNEEIKKNK
+902 
-914 SSVAAGRGIS
+914 
-924 VATSD
+924 
-929 DVEHGG
+929 
-935 KKYTVSLN
+935 YTVSLN
-943 ENIEF
+943 REISF
-948 TEVKTGDTTI
+948 DKVTTGDTTI
-958 SSNGVSIA
+958 SSSGVSIA

-987 ADGVNATDAV
+987 AAGVNATDAV
-997 NVSQF
+997 NVSQ
-1002 NSRLNQSKVTVKAK
+1002 LNQSKVTVKHK

-1021 TVEQSAQTDN
+1021 TVEQSAQTDD

-1061 RVGNSGPVITES
+1061 RVGNSGPIIAES

-1175 GNSQGHYGA
+1175 GNSQGHFGA

>member
-1 MKRKYT
+1 MHFWR
-7 ATSLITLAFL
+7 
-17 AGGAQAG
+17 GAQAG

-200 GFQSSASNAGSL
+200 GFQPSASNAGSL

-311 LKAGQTKLEL
+311 LKASQTKLEL

-395 LDTTGLNLIGTSTV
+395 LDTTGLNLIGTSMV

-440 RLTADGLYIL
+440 HLKADGLYIL
-450 PNVSLTKTGL
+450 TNVSLTKTGL

-482 DLADGSDD
+482 DLGAGDADT
-490 SDAVNVKQLKNART
+490 DAVNFTQLKNART
-504 KLQSSDENLV
+504 TISVPTDGNIEQPTLT
-514 IASPSE
+514 E
-520 TNKGLNY
+520 TNNGFNY
-527 SLSLKQDVNF
+527 SLSLKQDVSF
-537 NQVTTGNLVIGETG
+537 NQVTTGSLVIGETG

-588 IKNVRAGTEGTDA
+588 IKNVQAGTEGTDA

-613 NTSKV
+613 NTAKV
-618 VAGNAGIK
+618 VAGNDGIK
-626 VDATPDAENGTT
+626 VDAASDSENGTT
-638 YAVSLNEDYTFTKL
+638 YTVSLNEEHTFTKL
-652 STDTVK
+652 ATETVK
-658 ANKVQIGENG
+658 ANKVQIGDAG
-668 PSMNAT
+668 PSMDAD
-674 GIRMANQTITGLSD
+674 GVHLAGKKIT
-688 GSDDSDAVN
+688 N
-697 VKQLKNARTKLQSSD
+697 V
-712 ENLVIASPSE
+712 
-722 TNKGLNYSLSL
+722 G
-733 KQDVNFTSVT
+733 
-743 IGTSGVILTQEGLA
+743 
-757 FGTNGVRLTNTG
+757 
-769 LILGD
+769 
-774 SNGPKFTTSGIS
+774 
-786 AGGQQIKNV
+786 
-795 RAGTEGTDAVNVQQ
+795 RAEADTDAVNL
-809 MEAHVKANK
+809 
-818 SSVVSDD
+818 
-825 VRINVTPEEDSVN
+825 
-838 GGKKYKLSLNSD
+838 G
-850 ISLDSVKT
+850 
-858 GNATLSSDGL
+858 
-868 QITGG
+868 
-873 PSVTTT
+873 
-879 GIDAGSKEITNVARA
+879 
-894 TTGTSAVN
+894 
-902 LDQMNEEIKKNK
+902 QMNEEIKRNK

-929 DVEHGG
+929 DVGNGG
-935 KKYTVSLN
+935 KRYTVPLN

-997 NVSQF
+997 NVSQL

-1061 RVGNSGPVITES
+1061 RIGNSGPIIAES

-1175 GNSQGHYGA
+1175 GNSQGHFGA

>member
-1 MKRKYT
+1 M
-7 ATSLITLAFL
+7 
-17 AGGAQAG
+17 
-24 TYTVVG
+24 
-30 GQVNNSGSIAIGAG
+30 
-44 SEAGDRQPT
+44 
-53 DEGQSVA
+53 
-60 IGAEADATGS
+60 
-70 RGIAIGKKAKA
+70 
-81 TFVQGIAIGE
+81 
-91 NAETTSSLGLAIG
+91 
-104 ASAKAHYSAI
+104 
-114 ALGLQANAS
+114 
-123 EFYSLAFGNNSTAS
+123 
-137 GKNSIA
+137 
-143 FGKEAQA
+143 
-150 TESQSIALG
+150 
-159 FKSSS
+159 
-164 LKDGSISIGSS
+164 GSS

-187 SSAQALGNRSIAL
+187 SSAQSSGNRSIAL
-200 GFQSSASNAGSL
+200 GYNSSASNAESL
-212 SIGSSSEASYE
+212 SIGSSSEASYQ
-223 NGVALGRYA
+223 NSVALGRYA

-244 DSVANRASG
+244 DSVADRASG

-273 STLGAVSVGS
+273 SSLGAVSVGS
-283 GTEGSEKTRQII
+283 GTGTSEKTRQII

-311 LKAGQTKLEL
+311 LKASQTKLEL

-335 GITYTLGL
+335 GITYTLGI
-343 DTSKLPKTDIV
+343 DASKFPKTDIV

-377 DFSGTVTASEFK
+377 DFSGTVAASKFK

-440 RLTADGLYIL
+440 HLTADGLHIL

-504 KLQSSDENLV
+504 TLQSSDENLV

-674 GIRMANQTITGLSD
+674 GIQMANQTITDLAD

-697 VKQLKNARTKLQSSD
+697 VKQLKNARTTLQSSD

-774 SNGPKFTTSGIS
+774 SNGPKFTTNGIS
-786 AGGQQIKNV
+786 AGGHQIENV

-858 GNATLSSDGL
+858 DNATLSSDGL

-902 LDQMNEEIKKNK
+902 LNQMNDEIKKNK

-929 DVEHGG
+929 DVENGG

-966 GGPSMTKDNG
+966 GGPSMTKENG
-976 INAGNKVITNV
+976 INAGGKVITNV
-987 ADGVNATDAV
+987 AAGVNDTDAV
-997 NVSQF
+997 NVSQ
-1002 NSRLNQSKVTVKAK
+1002 LKQSKVTVKAK

-1021 TVEQSAQTDN
+1021 TVEQSAATDN
-1031 GTEYTVSLN
+1031 GTEYTVALN
-1040 DSVSVNEVHVAQN
+1040 DSVSVNEVHVAQK

-1061 RVGNSGPVITES
+1061 RVGNSGPIIAES

-1087 GVRATDAVNVAQLN
+1087 GVQATDAVNVAQLN
-1101 TAVNNVFRQV
+1101 SAVGNVFRQV

>member
-311 LKAGQTKLEL
+311 LKASQTKLEL

-395 LDTTGLNLIGTSTV
+395 LDTTGLNLIGTSMV

-440 RLTADGLYIL
+440 HLKADGLYIL
-450 PNVSLTKTGL
+450 TNVSLTKTGL

-482 DLADGSDD
+482 DLGAGDADT
-490 SDAVNVKQLKNART
+490 DAVNFMQLKNART
-504 KLQSSDENLV
+504 TISVPTDGNIEQPTLT
-514 IASPSE
+514 E
-520 TNKGLNY
+520 TNNGFNY
-527 SLSLKQDVNF
+527 SLSLKQDVSF
-537 NQVTTGNLVIGETG
+537 NQVTTGSLVIGETG

-588 IKNVRAGTEGTDA
+588 IKNVQAGTEGTDA

-613 NTSKV
+613 NTAKV
-618 VAGNAGIK
+618 VAGNDGIK
-626 VDATPDAENGTT
+626 VDAASDSENGTT
-638 YAVSLNEDYTFTKL
+638 YTVSLNEEHTFTKL
-652 STDTVK
+652 ATETVK
-658 ANKVQIGENG
+658 ANKVQIGDAG
-668 PSMNAT
+668 PSMDAD
-674 GIRMANQTITGLSD
+674 GVHLAGKKIT
-688 GSDDSDAVN
+688 N
-697 VKQLKNARTKLQSSD
+697 V
-712 ENLVIASPSE
+712 
-722 TNKGLNYSLSL
+722 G
-733 KQDVNFTSVT
+733 
-743 IGTSGVILTQEGLA
+743 
-757 FGTNGVRLTNTG
+757 
-769 LILGD
+769 
-774 SNGPKFTTSGIS
+774 
-786 AGGQQIKNV
+786 
-795 RAGTEGTDAVNVQQ
+795 RAEADTDAVNL
-809 MEAHVKANK
+809 
-818 SSVVSDD
+818 
-825 VRINVTPEEDSVN
+825 
-838 GGKKYKLSLNSD
+838 G
-850 ISLDSVKT
+850 
-858 GNATLSSDGL
+858 
-868 QITGG
+868 
-873 PSVTTT
+873 
-879 GIDAGSKEITNVARA
+879 
-894 TTGTSAVN
+894 
-902 LDQMNEEIKKNK
+902 QMNEEIKRNK

-929 DVEHGG
+929 DVENGG
-935 KKYTVSLN
+935 KRYTVSLN

-997 NVSQF
+997 NVSQL

-1061 RVGNSGPVITES
+1061 RIGNSGPVIAES

>member
-1 MKRKYT
+1 MHFWR
-7 ATSLITLAFL
+7 
-17 AGGAQAG
+17 GAQAG

-70 RGIAIGKKAKA
+70 RGIAIGKKARA

-311 LKAGQTKLEL
+311 LKASQTKLEL

-395 LDTTGLNLIGTSTV
+395 LDTTGLNLIGTSMV

-440 RLTADGLYIL
+440 HLKADGLYIL
-450 PNVSLTKTGL
+450 TNVSLTKTGV

-482 DLADGSDD
+482 DLGAGDADT
-490 SDAVNVKQLKNART
+490 DAVNFMQLKNART
-504 KLQSSDENLV
+504 TISVPTDGNIEQPTLT
-514 IASPSE
+514 E
-520 TNKGLNY
+520 TNNGFNY
-527 SLSLKQDVNF
+527 SLSLKQDVSF
-537 NQVTTGNLVIGETG
+537 NQVTTGSLVIGETG

-588 IKNVRAGTEGTDA
+588 IKNVQAGTEGTDA

-613 NTSKV
+613 NTAKV
-618 VAGNAGIK
+618 VAGNDGIK
-626 VDATPDAENGTT
+626 VDAASDSENGTT
-638 YAVSLNEDYTFTKL
+638 YTVSLNEEHTFTKL
-652 STDTVK
+652 ATETVK
-658 ANKVQIGENG
+658 ANKVQIGDAG
-668 PSMNAT
+668 PSMDAD
-674 GIRMANQTITGLSD
+674 GVHLAGKKIT
-688 GSDDSDAVN
+688 N
-697 VKQLKNARTKLQSSD
+697 V
-712 ENLVIASPSE
+712 
-722 TNKGLNYSLSL
+722 G
-733 KQDVNFTSVT
+733 
-743 IGTSGVILTQEGLA
+743 
-757 FGTNGVRLTNTG
+757 
-769 LILGD
+769 
-774 SNGPKFTTSGIS
+774 
-786 AGGQQIKNV
+786 
-795 RAGTEGTDAVNVQQ
+795 RAEADTDAVNL
-809 MEAHVKANK
+809 
-818 SSVVSDD
+818 
-825 VRINVTPEEDSVN
+825 
-838 GGKKYKLSLNSD
+838 G
-850 ISLDSVKT
+850 
-858 GNATLSSDGL
+858 
-868 QITGG
+868 
-873 PSVTTT
+873 
-879 GIDAGSKEITNVARA
+879 
-894 TTGTSAVN
+894 
-902 LDQMNEEIKKNK
+902 QMNEEIKRNK

-929 DVEHGG
+929 DVGNGG
-935 KKYTVSLN
+935 KRYTVSLN

-948 TEVKTGDTTI
+948 TEVKTGDSTI

-997 NVSQF
+997 NVSQL
-1002 NSRLNQSKVTVKAK
+1002 NSRLNQSKVSVKAK

-1061 RVGNSGPVITES
+1061 RVGNSGPVIAES

>member
-1 MKRKYT
+1 M
-7 ATSLITLAFL
+7 
-17 AGGAQAG
+17 
-24 TYTVVG
+24 
-30 GQVNNSGSIAIGAG
+30 
-44 SEAGDRQPT
+44 
-53 DEGQSVA
+53 
-60 IGAEADATGS
+60 
-70 RGIAIGKKAKA
+70 
-81 TFVQGIAIGE
+81 
-91 NAETTSSLGLAIG
+91 NA
-104 ASAKAHYSAI
+104 
-114 ALGLQANAS
+114 
-123 EFYSLAFGNNSTAS
+123 LAFGVSASAQSEGAIAFGFGAITGLSNS
-137 GKNSIA
+137 GESIA
-143 FGKEAQA
+143 FGYQA
-150 TESQSIALG
+150 KT
-159 FKSSS
+159 
-164 LKDGSISIGSS
+164 S
-175 ANASHY
+175 AVK
-181 DSIAFG
+181 SIAFG
-187 SSAQALGNRSIAL
+187 SGAHAQERGA
-200 GFQSSASNAGSL
+200 
-212 SIGSSSEASYE
+212 
-223 NGVALGRYA
+223 VALGSGSFADRPS
-232 KAQATYG
+232 G
-239 VALGA
+239 VAGY
-244 DSVANRASG
+244 NRLNQNFGNAPIWTAS
-253 QTGYVPSVGK
+253 Q
-263 ITSTSTPTWK
+263 
-273 STLGAVSVGS
+273 GAVSIGDGIPGNS
-283 GTEGSEKTRQII
+283 DEETRQII
-295 HVAAGSE
+295 HVAAGSK

-311 LKAGQTKLEL
+311 LKASQTKLEL

-335 GITYTLGL
+335 GITYTLGI
-343 DTSKLPKTDIV
+343 DASKLPKTDIV

-409 TLKDSNPSPE
+409 TLKDSNPSLE

-427 GISVSS
+427 GISVSR
-433 TTSPLGT
+433 TTSHLGT
-440 RLTADGLYIL
+440 HLTADGLYIL
-450 PNVSLTKTGL
+450 TNVSDVSLTKTGL

-482 DLADGSDD
+482 GLADGADD
-490 SDAVNVKQLKNART
+490 GDAVNVKQLKKSKT
-504 KLQSSDENLV
+504 ELQLASDETNLALENPV
-514 IASPSE
+514 QE
-520 TNKGLNY
+520 DDNGKHYVLRLNR
-527 SLSLKQDVNF
+527 DVNF
-537 NQVTTGNLVIGETG
+537 DKVTTGNLVIGETG

-638 YAVSLNEDYTFTKL
+638 YTVSLNEEHTFTKL
-652 STDTVK
+652 ATETVK
-658 ANKVQIGENG
+658 ANKVQIGDAG
-668 PSMNAT
+668 PSMDAD
-674 GIRMANQTITGLSD
+674 GVHLAGKKIT
-688 GSDDSDAVN
+688 N
-697 VKQLKNARTKLQSSD
+697 V
-712 ENLVIASPSE
+712 
-722 TNKGLNYSLSL
+722 G
-733 KQDVNFTSVT
+733 
-743 IGTSGVILTQEGLA
+743 
-757 FGTNGVRLTNTG
+757 
-769 LILGD
+769 
-774 SNGPKFTTSGIS
+774 
-786 AGGQQIKNV
+786 
-795 RAGTEGTDAVNVQQ
+795 RAEADTDAVNL
-809 MEAHVKANK
+809 
-818 SSVVSDD
+818 
-825 VRINVTPEEDSVN
+825 
-838 GGKKYKLSLNSD
+838 G
-850 ISLDSVKT
+850 
-858 GNATLSSDGL
+858 
-868 QITGG
+868 
-873 PSVTTT
+873 
-879 GIDAGSKEITNVARA
+879 
-894 TTGTSAVN
+894 
-902 LDQMNEEIKKNK
+902 QMNEEIKKNK
-914 SSVAAGRGIS
+914 SSVAGGRGIS
-924 VATSD
+924 VVPSED
-929 DVEHGG
+929 REHGG
-935 KKYTVSLN
+935 TKYTVSL
-943 ENIEF
+943 EDNIEF

-997 NVSQF
+997 NVSQL

-1061 RVGNSGPVITES
+1061 RIGNSGPIIAES

>member
-1 MKRKYT
+1 MHFWR
-7 ATSLITLAFL
+7 
-17 AGGAQAG
+17 GGAQAG

-159 FKSSS
+159 FQSSS
-164 LKDGSISIGSS
+164 SKSGSISMGSS

-187 SSAQALGNRSIAL
+187 SSAQSSGNRSIAL
-200 GFQSSASNAGSL
+200 GYNSSASNAGSL
-212 SIGSSSEASYE
+212 SIGSSSEASYQ
-223 NGVALGRYA
+223 NSVALGRYA

-244 DSVANRASG
+244 DSVADRASG

-263 ITSTSTPTWK
+263 ITSTSTPTWE

-283 GTEGSEKTRQII
+283 GIGTSEKTRQII

-311 LKAGQTKLEL
+311 LKASQTKLEL

-335 GITYTLGL
+335 GITYTLGI
-343 DTSKLPKTDIV
+343 DASKLPKTDIV

-377 DFSGTVTASEFK
+377 DFSGTVTASKFK

-440 RLTADGLYIL
+440 HLTADGLYIL

-482 DLADGSDD
+482 DLA
-490 SDAVNVKQLKNART
+490 
-504 KLQSSDENLV
+504 
-514 IASPSE
+514 
-520 TNKGLNY
+520 
-527 SLSLKQDVNF
+527 
-537 NQVTTGNLVIGETG
+537 
-551 SLVFGTAGARLTN
+551 
-564 TGLELGGLN
+564 
-573 GPKFTTNGI
+573 
-582 SAGGQQ
+582 
-588 IKNVRAGTEGTDA
+588 
-601 VNVQQMEAHVKA
+601 
-613 NTSKV
+613 
-618 VAGNAGIK
+618 
-626 VDATPDAENGTT
+626 
-638 YAVSLNEDYTFTKL
+638 
-652 STDTVK
+652 
-658 ANKVQIGENG
+658 
-668 PSMNAT
+668 
-674 GIRMANQTITGLSD
+674 D

-997 NVSQF
+997 NVSQL

-1061 RVGNSGPVITES
+1061 RVGNSGPVIAES

>member
-1 MKRKYT
+1 M
-7 ATSLITLAFL
+7 
-17 AGGAQAG
+17 
-24 TYTVVG
+24 
-30 GQVNNSGSIAIGAG
+30 
-44 SEAGDRQPT
+44 
-53 DEGQSVA
+53 
-60 IGAEADATGS
+60 
-70 RGIAIGKKAKA
+70 
-81 TFVQGIAIGE
+81 
-91 NAETTSSLGLAIG
+91 
-104 ASAKAHYSAI
+104 
-114 ALGLQANAS
+114 QANAS

-311 LKAGQTKLEL
+311 LKASQTKLEL

-395 LDTTGLNLIGTSTV
+395 LDTTGLNLIGTSMV

-440 RLTADGLYIL
+440 HLKADGLYIL
-450 PNVSLTKTGL
+450 TNVSLTKTGL

-482 DLADGSDD
+482 DLGAGDADT
-490 SDAVNVKQLKNART
+490 DAVNFMQLKNART
-504 KLQSSDENLV
+504 TISVPTDGNIEQPTLT
-514 IASPSE
+514 E
-520 TNKGLNY
+520 TNNGFNY
-527 SLSLKQDVNF
+527 SLSLKQDVSF
-537 NQVTTGNLVIGETG
+537 NQVTTGSLVIGETG

-588 IKNVRAGTEGTDA
+588 IKNVQAGTEGTDA

-613 NTSKV
+613 NTAKV
-618 VAGNAGIK
+618 VAGNDGIK
-626 VDATPDAENGTT
+626 VDAASDSENGTT
-638 YAVSLNEDYTFTKL
+638 YTVSLNEEHTFTKL
-652 STDTVK
+652 ATETVK
-658 ANKVQIGENG
+658 ANKVQIGDAG
-668 PSMNAT
+668 PSMDAD
-674 GIRMANQTITGLSD
+674 GVHLAGKKIT
-688 GSDDSDAVN
+688 N
-697 VKQLKNARTKLQSSD
+697 V
-712 ENLVIASPSE
+712 
-722 TNKGLNYSLSL
+722 G
-733 KQDVNFTSVT
+733 
-743 IGTSGVILTQEGLA
+743 
-757 FGTNGVRLTNTG
+757 
-769 LILGD
+769 
-774 SNGPKFTTSGIS
+774 
-786 AGGQQIKNV
+786 
-795 RAGTEGTDAVNVQQ
+795 RAEADTDAVNL
-809 MEAHVKANK
+809 
-818 SSVVSDD
+818 
-825 VRINVTPEEDSVN
+825 
-838 GGKKYKLSLNSD
+838 G
-850 ISLDSVKT
+850 
-858 GNATLSSDGL
+858 
-868 QITGG
+868 
-873 PSVTTT
+873 
-879 GIDAGSKEITNVARA
+879 
-894 TTGTSAVN
+894 
-902 LDQMNEEIKKNK
+902 QMNEEIKRNK

-929 DVEHGG
+929 DVGNGG
-935 KKYTVSLN
+935 KRYTVSLN

-997 NVSQF
+997 NVSQL
-1002 NSRLNQSKVTVKAK
+1002 NSRLNQSKVSVKAK
-1016 ENGNI
+1016 ENGNV

-1031 GTEYTVSLN
+1031 GTEYTVSLS

-1061 RVGNSGPVITES
+1061 RVGNSGPVIAES

>member
-1 MKRKYT
+1 M
-7 ATSLITLAFL
+7 
-17 AGGAQAG
+17 
-24 TYTVVG
+24 
-30 GQVNNSGSIAIGAG
+30 
-44 SEAGDRQPT
+44 
-53 DEGQSVA
+53 
-60 IGAEADATGS
+60 
-70 RGIAIGKKAKA
+70 
-81 TFVQGIAIGE
+81 
-91 NAETTSSLGLAIG
+91 
-104 ASAKAHYSAI
+104 
-114 ALGLQANAS
+114 
-123 EFYSLAFGNNSTAS
+123 
-137 GKNSIA
+137 
-143 FGKEAQA
+143 
-150 TESQSIALG
+150 
-159 FKSSS
+159 
-164 LKDGSISIGSS
+164 GSS

-187 SSAQALGNRSIAL
+187 SSAQSSGNRSIAL
-200 GFQSSASNAGSL
+200 GYNSSASNAGSL
-212 SIGSSSEASYE
+212 SIGSSSEASYQ
-223 NGVALGRYA
+223 NSVALGRYA

-244 DSVANRASG
+244 DSVADRASG

-273 STLGAVSVGS
+273 SSLGAVSVGS
-283 GTEGSEKTRQII
+283 GTGTSEKTRQII

-302 DTDAVNVAQ
+302 DTDAVNVEQ
-311 LKAGQTKLEL
+311 LKASQTKLEL

-335 GITYTLGL
+335 GITYTLGI
-343 DTSKLPKTDIV
+343 DASKFPKTDIV

-377 DFSGTVTASEFK
+377 DFSGTVAASKFK

-440 RLTADGLYIL
+440 HLTADGLHIL

-504 KLQSSDENLV
+504 TLQSSDENLV

-613 NTSKV
+613 N
-618 VAGNAGIK
+618 
-626 VDATPDAENGTT
+626 
-638 YAVSLNEDYTFTKL
+638 
-652 STDTVK
+652 
-658 ANKVQIGENG
+658 
-668 PSMNAT
+668 
-674 GIRMANQTITGLSD
+674 
-688 GSDDSDAVN
+688 
-697 VKQLKNARTKLQSSD
+697 
-712 ENLVIASPSE
+712 
-722 TNKGLNYSLSL
+722 
-733 KQDVNFTSVT
+733 
-743 IGTSGVILTQEGLA
+743 
-757 FGTNGVRLTNTG
+757 
-769 LILGD
+769 
-774 SNGPKFTTSGIS
+774 
-786 AGGQQIKNV
+786 
-795 RAGTEGTDAVNVQQ
+795 
-809 MEAHVKANK
+809 K

-858 GNATLSSDGL
+858 DNATLSSDGL

-902 LDQMNEEIKKNK
+902 LNQMNDEIKKNK

-929 DVEHGG
+929 DVENGG

-966 GGPSMTKDNG
+966 GGPSMTKENG
-976 INAGNKVITNV
+976 INAGGKVITNV
-987 ADGVNATDAV
+987 AAGVNDTDAV
-997 NVSQF
+997 NVSQ
-1002 NSRLNQSKVTVKAK
+1002 LKQSKVTVKAK

-1021 TVEQSAQTDN
+1021 TVEQSAATDN
-1031 GTEYTVSLN
+1031 GTEYTVALN
-1040 DSVSVNEVHVAQN
+1040 DSVSVNEVHVAQK

-1061 RVGNSGPVITES
+1061 RVGNSGPIIAES

-1087 GVRATDAVNVAQLN
+1087 GVQATDAVNVAQLN
-1101 TAVNNVFRQV
+1101 SAVGNVFRQV

>member
-1 MKRKYT
+1 M
-7 ATSLITLAFL
+7 
-17 AGGAQAG
+17 
-24 TYTVVG
+24 
-30 GQVNNSGSIAIGAG
+30 
-44 SEAGDRQPT
+44 
-53 DEGQSVA
+53 
-60 IGAEADATGS
+60 
-70 RGIAIGKKAKA
+70 
-81 TFVQGIAIGE
+81 
-91 NAETTSSLGLAIG
+91 NA
-104 ASAKAHYSAI
+104 
-114 ALGLQANAS
+114 
-123 EFYSLAFGNNSTAS
+123 LAFGVSASAQSEGAIAFGFGAITGLSNS
-137 GKNSIA
+137 GESIA
-143 FGKEAQA
+143 FGYQA
-150 TESQSIALG
+150 KT
-159 FKSSS
+159 
-164 LKDGSISIGSS
+164 S
-175 ANASHY
+175 AVK
-181 DSIAFG
+181 SIAFG
-187 SSAQALGNRSIAL
+187 SGAHAQERGA
-200 GFQSSASNAGSL
+200 
-212 SIGSSSEASYE
+212 
-223 NGVALGRYA
+223 VALGSGSFADRPS
-232 KAQATYG
+232 G
-239 VALGA
+239 VAGY
-244 DSVANRASG
+244 NRLNQNFGNAPIWTAS
-253 QTGYVPSVGK
+253 Q
-263 ITSTSTPTWK
+263 
-273 STLGAVSVGS
+273 GAVSIGDGIPGNS
-283 GTEGSEKTRQII
+283 DKETRQII
-295 HVAAGSE
+295 HVAAGSK

-311 LKAGQTKLEL
+311 LKASQTKLEL

-335 GITYTLGL
+335 GITYTLGI
-343 DTSKLPKTDIV
+343 DASKLPKTDIV

-409 TLKDSNPSPE
+409 TLKDSNPSLE

-427 GISVSS
+427 GISVSR
-433 TTSPLGT
+433 TTSHLGT
-440 RLTADGLYIL
+440 HLTADGLYIL
-450 PNVSLTKTGL
+450 TNVSDVSLTKTGL

-482 DLADGSDD
+482 GLADGADD
-490 SDAVNVKQLKNART
+490 GDAVNVKQLKKSKT
-504 KLQSSDENLV
+504 ELQLASDETNLALENPV
-514 IASPSE
+514 QE
-520 TNKGLNY
+520 DDNGKHYVLRLNR
-527 SLSLKQDVNF
+527 DVNF
-537 NQVTTGNLVIGETG
+537 DKVTTGNLVIGETG

-638 YAVSLNEDYTFTKL
+638 YTVSLNEEHTFTKL
-652 STDTVK
+652 ATETVK
-658 ANKVQIGENG
+658 ANKVQIGDAG
-668 PSMNAT
+668 PSMDAD
-674 GIRMANQTITGLSD
+674 GVHLAGKKIT
-688 GSDDSDAVN
+688 N
-697 VKQLKNARTKLQSSD
+697 V
-712 ENLVIASPSE
+712 
-722 TNKGLNYSLSL
+722 G
-733 KQDVNFTSVT
+733 
-743 IGTSGVILTQEGLA
+743 
-757 FGTNGVRLTNTG
+757 
-769 LILGD
+769 
-774 SNGPKFTTSGIS
+774 
-786 AGGQQIKNV
+786 
-795 RAGTEGTDAVNVQQ
+795 RAEADTDAVNL
-809 MEAHVKANK
+809 
-818 SSVVSDD
+818 
-825 VRINVTPEEDSVN
+825 
-838 GGKKYKLSLNSD
+838 G
-850 ISLDSVKT
+850 
-858 GNATLSSDGL
+858 
-868 QITGG
+868 
-873 PSVTTT
+873 
-879 GIDAGSKEITNVARA
+879 
-894 TTGTSAVN
+894 
-902 LDQMNEEIKKNK
+902 QMNEEIKKNK
-914 SSVAAGRGIS
+914 SSVAGGRGIS
-924 VATSD
+924 VVPSED
-929 DVEHGG
+929 REHGG
-935 KKYTVSLN
+935 TKYTVSL
-943 ENIEF
+943 EDNIEF

-997 NVSQF
+997 NVSQL

-1061 RVGNSGPVITES
+1061 RIGNSGPIIAES

-1175 GNSQGHYGA
+1175 GNSKGHYGA

>member
-1 MKRKYT
+1 MHFWR
-7 ATSLITLAFL
+7 
-17 AGGAQAG
+17 GAQAG

-311 LKAGQTKLEL
+311 LKASQTKLEL

-395 LDTTGLNLIGTSTV
+395 LDTTGLNLIGTSMV

-440 RLTADGLYIL
+440 HLKADGLYIL
-450 PNVSLTKTGL
+450 TNVSLTKTGL

-482 DLADGSDD
+482 DLGAGDADT
-490 SDAVNVKQLKNART
+490 DAVNFMQLKNART
-504 KLQSSDENLV
+504 TISVPTDGNIEQPTLT
-514 IASPSE
+514 E
-520 TNKGLNY
+520 TNNGFNY
-527 SLSLKQDVNF
+527 SLSLKQDVSF
-537 NQVTTGNLVIGETG
+537 NQVTTGSLVIGETG

-588 IKNVRAGTEGTDA
+588 IKNVQAGTEGTDA
-601 VNVQQMEAHVKA
+601 VNVQQMEVHVKA
-613 NTSKV
+613 NTAKV
-618 VAGNAGIK
+618 VAGNDGIK
-626 VDATPDAENGTT
+626 VDAASDSENGTT
-638 YAVSLNEDYTFTKL
+638 YTVSLNEEHTFTKL
-652 STDTVK
+652 ATETVK
-658 ANKVQIGENG
+658 ANKVQIGDAG
-668 PSMNAT
+668 PSMDAD
-674 GIRMANQTITGLSD
+674 GVHLAGKKIT
-688 GSDDSDAVN
+688 N
-697 VKQLKNARTKLQSSD
+697 V
-712 ENLVIASPSE
+712 
-722 TNKGLNYSLSL
+722 G
-733 KQDVNFTSVT
+733 
-743 IGTSGVILTQEGLA
+743 
-757 FGTNGVRLTNTG
+757 
-769 LILGD
+769 
-774 SNGPKFTTSGIS
+774 
-786 AGGQQIKNV
+786 
-795 RAGTEGTDAVNVQQ
+795 RAEADTDAVNL
-809 MEAHVKANK
+809 
-818 SSVVSDD
+818 
-825 VRINVTPEEDSVN
+825 
-838 GGKKYKLSLNSD
+838 G
-850 ISLDSVKT
+850 
-858 GNATLSSDGL
+858 
-868 QITGG
+868 
-873 PSVTTT
+873 
-879 GIDAGSKEITNVARA
+879 
-894 TTGTSAVN
+894 
-902 LDQMNEEIKKNK
+902 QMNEEIKRNK

-929 DVEHGG
+929 DVGNGG
-935 KKYTVSLN
+935 KRYTVSLN

-987 ADGVNATDAV
+987 ADGVNATDVV
-997 NVSQF
+997 NVSQL

-1061 RVGNSGPVITES
+1061 RIGNSGPIIAES

-1175 GNSQGHYGA
+1175 GNSQGHFGA

>member
-1 MKRKYT
+1 MHFWR
-7 ATSLITLAFL
+7 
-17 AGGAQAG
+17 GAQAG

-91 NAETTSSLGLAIG
+91 NAETTSSLGLARG

-311 LKAGQTKLEL
+311 LKASQTKLEL

-395 LDTTGLNLIGTSTV
+395 LDTTGLNLIGTSMV

-440 RLTADGLYIL
+440 HLKADGLYIL
-450 PNVSLTKTGL
+450 TNVSLTKTGL

-482 DLADGSDD
+482 DLGAGDADT
-490 SDAVNVKQLKNART
+490 DAVNFTQLKNART
-504 KLQSSDENLV
+504 TISVPTDGNIEQPTLT
-514 IASPSE
+514 E
-520 TNKGLNY
+520 TNNGFNY
-527 SLSLKQDVNF
+527 SLSLKQDVSF
-537 NQVTTGNLVIGETG
+537 NQVTTGSLVIGETG

-588 IKNVRAGTEGTDA
+588 IKNVQAGTEGTDA

-613 NTSKV
+613 NTAKV
-618 VAGNAGIK
+618 VAGNDGIK
-626 VDATPDAENGTT
+626 VDAASDSENGTT
-638 YAVSLNEDYTFTKL
+638 YTVSLNEEHTFTKL
-652 STDTVK
+652 ATETVK
-658 ANKVQIGENG
+658 ANKVQIGDAG
-668 PSMNAT
+668 PSMDAD
-674 GIRMANQTITGLSD
+674 GVHLAGKKIT
-688 GSDDSDAVN
+688 N
-697 VKQLKNARTKLQSSD
+697 V
-712 ENLVIASPSE
+712 
-722 TNKGLNYSLSL
+722 G
-733 KQDVNFTSVT
+733 
-743 IGTSGVILTQEGLA
+743 
-757 FGTNGVRLTNTG
+757 
-769 LILGD
+769 
-774 SNGPKFTTSGIS
+774 
-786 AGGQQIKNV
+786 
-795 RAGTEGTDAVNVQQ
+795 RAEADTDAVNL
-809 MEAHVKANK
+809 
-818 SSVVSDD
+818 
-825 VRINVTPEEDSVN
+825 
-838 GGKKYKLSLNSD
+838 G
-850 ISLDSVKT
+850 
-858 GNATLSSDGL
+858 
-868 QITGG
+868 
-873 PSVTTT
+873 
-879 GIDAGSKEITNVARA
+879 
-894 TTGTSAVN
+894 
-902 LDQMNEEIKKNK
+902 QMNEEIKRNK

-929 DVEHGG
+929 DVGNGG
-935 KKYTVSLN
+935 KRYTVPLN

-997 NVSQF
+997 NVSQL

-1061 RVGNSGPVITES
+1061 RIGNSGPIIAES

-1175 GNSQGHYGA
+1175 GNSQGHFGA

>member
-1 MKRKYT
+1 MHFWR
-7 ATSLITLAFL
+7 
-17 AGGAQAG
+17 GAQAG

-311 LKAGQTKLEL
+311 LKASQTKLEL

-377 DFSGTVTASEFK
+377 DFSGTVIASEFK

-395 LDTTGLNLIGTSTV
+395 LDTTGLNLIGTSMV

-440 RLTADGLYIL
+440 HLKADGLYIL
-450 PNVSLTKTGL
+450 TNVSLTKTGL

-474 KAGNKKIT
+474 KPGNKKIT
-482 DLADGSDD
+482 DLGAGDADT
-490 SDAVNVKQLKNART
+490 DAVNFMQLKNART
-504 KLQSSDENLV
+504 TISVPTDGNIEQPTLT
-514 IASPSE
+514 E
-520 TNKGLNY
+520 TNNGFNY
-527 SLSLKQDVNF
+527 SLSLKQDVSF
-537 NQVTTGNLVIGETG
+537 NQVTTGSLVIGETG

-588 IKNVRAGTEGTDA
+588 IKNVQAGTEGTDA
-601 VNVQQMEAHVKA
+601 VNVQQMEVHVKA
-613 NTSKV
+613 NTAKV
-618 VAGNAGIK
+618 VAGNDGIK
-626 VDATPDAENGTT
+626 VDAASDSENGTT
-638 YAVSLNEDYTFTKL
+638 YTVSLNEEHTFTKL
-652 STDTVK
+652 ATETVK
-658 ANKVQIGENG
+658 ANKVQIGDAG
-668 PSMNAT
+668 PSMDAD
-674 GIRMANQTITGLSD
+674 GVHLAGKKIT
-688 GSDDSDAVN
+688 N
-697 VKQLKNARTKLQSSD
+697 V
-712 ENLVIASPSE
+712 
-722 TNKGLNYSLSL
+722 G
-733 KQDVNFTSVT
+733 
-743 IGTSGVILTQEGLA
+743 
-757 FGTNGVRLTNTG
+757 
-769 LILGD
+769 
-774 SNGPKFTTSGIS
+774 
-786 AGGQQIKNV
+786 
-795 RAGTEGTDAVNVQQ
+795 RAEADTDAVNL
-809 MEAHVKANK
+809 
-818 SSVVSDD
+818 
-825 VRINVTPEEDSVN
+825 
-838 GGKKYKLSLNSD
+838 G
-850 ISLDSVKT
+850 
-858 GNATLSSDGL
+858 
-868 QITGG
+868 
-873 PSVTTT
+873 
-879 GIDAGSKEITNVARA
+879 
-894 TTGTSAVN
+894 
-902 LDQMNEEIKKNK
+902 QMNEEIKRNK

-929 DVEHGG
+929 DVGNGG
-935 KKYTVSLN
+935 KRYTVSLN

-997 NVSQF
+997 NVSQL

-1061 RVGNSGPVITES
+1061 RIGNSGPIIAES

-1175 GNSQGHYGA
+1175 GNSQGHFGA

>member
-1 MKRKYT
+1 M
-7 ATSLITLAFL
+7 
-17 AGGAQAG
+17 
-24 TYTVVG
+24 
-30 GQVNNSGSIAIGAG
+30 
-44 SEAGDRQPT
+44 
-53 DEGQSVA
+53 
-60 IGAEADATGS
+60 
-70 RGIAIGKKAKA
+70 
-81 TFVQGIAIGE
+81 
-91 NAETTSSLGLAIG
+91 NA
-104 ASAKAHYSAI
+104 
-114 ALGLQANAS
+114 
-123 EFYSLAFGNNSTAS
+123 LAFGVSASAQSEGAIAFGFGAITGLSNS
-137 GKNSIA
+137 GESIA
-143 FGKEAQA
+143 FGYQA
-150 TESQSIALG
+150 KT
-159 FKSSS
+159 
-164 LKDGSISIGSS
+164 S
-175 ANASHY
+175 AVK
-181 DSIAFG
+181 SIAFG
-187 SSAQALGNRSIAL
+187 SGAHAQERGA
-200 GFQSSASNAGSL
+200 
-212 SIGSSSEASYE
+212 
-223 NGVALGRYA
+223 VALGSGSFADRPS
-232 KAQATYG
+232 G
-239 VALGA
+239 VAGY
-244 DSVANRASG
+244 NRLNQNFGNAPIWTAS
-253 QTGYVPSVGK
+253 Q
-263 ITSTSTPTWK
+263 
-273 STLGAVSVGS
+273 GAVSIGDGIPGNS
-283 GTEGSEKTRQII
+283 DEETRQII
-295 HVAAGSE
+295 HVAAGSK

-311 LKAGQTKLEL
+311 LKASQTKLEL

-335 GITYTLGL
+335 GITYTLGI
-343 DTSKLPKTDIV
+343 DASKLPKTDIV

-395 LDTTGLNLIGTSTV
+395 LDTTGLNLIGTSMV

-440 RLTADGLYIL
+440 HLKADGLYIL
-450 PNVSLTKTGL
+450 TNVSLTKTGL

-482 DLADGSDD
+482 DLGAGDADT
-490 SDAVNVKQLKNART
+490 DAVNFMQLKNART
-504 KLQSSDENLV
+504 TISVPTDGNIEQPTLT
-514 IASPSE
+514 E
-520 TNKGLNY
+520 TNNGFNY
-527 SLSLKQDVNF
+527 SLSLKQDVSF
-537 NQVTTGNLVIGETG
+537 NQVTTGSLVIGETG

-588 IKNVRAGTEGTDA
+588 IKNVQAGTEGTDA

-613 NTSKV
+613 NTAKV
-618 VAGNAGIK
+618 VAGNDGIK
-626 VDATPDAENGTT
+626 VDAASDSENGTT
-638 YAVSLNEDYTFTKL
+638 YTVSLNEEHTFTKL
-652 STDTVK
+652 ATETVK
-658 ANKVQIGENG
+658 ANKVQIGDAG
-668 PSMNAT
+668 PSMDAD
-674 GIRMANQTITGLSD
+674 GVHLAGKKIT
-688 GSDDSDAVN
+688 N
-697 VKQLKNARTKLQSSD
+697 V
-712 ENLVIASPSE
+712 
-722 TNKGLNYSLSL
+722 G
-733 KQDVNFTSVT
+733 
-743 IGTSGVILTQEGLA
+743 
-757 FGTNGVRLTNTG
+757 
-769 LILGD
+769 
-774 SNGPKFTTSGIS
+774 
-786 AGGQQIKNV
+786 
-795 RAGTEGTDAVNVQQ
+795 RAEADTDAVNL
-809 MEAHVKANK
+809 
-818 SSVVSDD
+818 
-825 VRINVTPEEDSVN
+825 
-838 GGKKYKLSLNSD
+838 G
-850 ISLDSVKT
+850 
-858 GNATLSSDGL
+858 
-868 QITGG
+868 
-873 PSVTTT
+873 
-879 GIDAGSKEITNVARA
+879 
-894 TTGTSAVN
+894 
-902 LDQMNEEIKKNK
+902 QMNEEIKRNK

-929 DVEHGG
+929 DVGNGG
-935 KKYTVSLN
+935 KRYTVSLN

-997 NVSQF
+997 NVSQL
-1002 NSRLNQSKVTVKAK
+1002 NSRLNQSKVSVKAK

-1061 RVGNSGPVITES
+1061 RVGNSGPVIAES

>member
-1 MKRKYT
+1 MT
-7 ATSLITLAFL
+7 
-17 AGGAQAG
+17 
-24 TYTVVG
+24 
-30 GQVNNSGSIAIGAG
+30 
-44 SEAGDRQPT
+44 
-53 DEGQSVA
+53 
-60 IGAEADATGS
+60 
-70 RGIAIGKKAKA
+70 
-81 TFVQGIAIGE
+81 
-91 NAETTSSLGLAIG
+91 
-104 ASAKAHYSAI
+104 
-114 ALGLQANAS
+114 
-123 EFYSLAFGNNSTAS
+123 
-137 GKNSIA
+137 
-143 FGKEAQA
+143 
-150 TESQSIALG
+150 
-159 FKSSS
+159 
-164 LKDGSISIGSS
+164 
-175 ANASHY
+175 
-181 DSIAFG
+181 
-187 SSAQALGNRSIAL
+187 
-200 GFQSSASNAGSL
+200 
-212 SIGSSSEASYE
+212 
-223 NGVALGRYA
+223 
-232 KAQATYG
+232 
-239 VALGA
+239 
-244 DSVANRASG
+244 
-253 QTGYVPSVGK
+253 
-263 ITSTSTPTWK
+263 
-273 STLGAVSVGS
+273 
-283 GTEGSEKTRQII
+283 
-295 HVAAGSE
+295 
-302 DTDAVNVAQ
+302 Q
-311 LKAGQTKLEL
+311 LKASQTKLEL

-335 GITYTLGL
+335 GITYTLGI
-343 DTSKLPKTDIV
+343 DASKLPKTDIV

-440 RLTADGLYIL
+440 HLKADGLYIL
-450 PNVSLTKTGL
+450 TNVSLTKTGL

-514 IASPSE
+514 IASP
-520 TNKGLNY
+520 Y
-527 SLSLKQDVNF
+527 
-537 NQVTTGNLVIGETG
+537 
-551 SLVFGTAGARLTN
+551 
-564 TGLELGGLN
+564 
-573 GPKFTTNGI
+573 
-582 SAGGQQ
+582 
-588 IKNVRAGTEGTDA
+588 
-601 VNVQQMEAHVKA
+601 
-613 NTSKV
+613 
-618 VAGNAGIK
+618 
-626 VDATPDAENGTT
+626 
-638 YAVSLNEDYTFTKL
+638 
-652 STDTVK
+652 
-658 ANKVQIGENG
+658 
-668 PSMNAT
+668 
-674 GIRMANQTITGLSD
+674 
-688 GSDDSDAVN
+688 
-697 VKQLKNARTKLQSSD
+697 
-712 ENLVIASPSE
+712 E

-774 SNGPKFTTSGIS
+774 SNGLKFTTSGIS

-966 GGPSMTKDNG
+966 GGPSMTKENG
-976 INAGNKVITNV
+976 INAGGKVITNV

-997 NVSQF
+997 NVSQL

-1061 RVGNSGPVITES
+1061 RIGNSGPIIAES

>member
-1 MKRKYT
+1 M
-7 ATSLITLAFL
+7 
-17 AGGAQAG
+17 
-24 TYTVVG
+24 
-30 GQVNNSGSIAIGAG
+30 
-44 SEAGDRQPT
+44 
-53 DEGQSVA
+53 
-60 IGAEADATGS
+60 
-70 RGIAIGKKAKA
+70 
-81 TFVQGIAIGE
+81 
-91 NAETTSSLGLAIG
+91 NA
-104 ASAKAHYSAI
+104 
-114 ALGLQANAS
+114 
-123 EFYSLAFGNNSTAS
+123 LAFGVSASAQSEGAIAFDFGAITGLSNS
-137 GKNSIA
+137 GESIA
-143 FGKEAQA
+143 FGYQA
-150 TESQSIALG
+150 KT
-159 FKSSS
+159 
-164 LKDGSISIGSS
+164 S
-175 ANASHY
+175 AVK
-181 DSIAFG
+181 SIAFG
-187 SSAQALGNRSIAL
+187 SGAHAQERGA
-200 GFQSSASNAGSL
+200 
-212 SIGSSSEASYE
+212 
-223 NGVALGRYA
+223 VALGSGSFADRPS
-232 KAQATYG
+232 G
-239 VALGA
+239 VAGY
-244 DSVANRASG
+244 NRLNQNFGNAPIWTAS
-253 QTGYVPSVGK
+253 Q
-263 ITSTSTPTWK
+263 
-273 STLGAVSVGS
+273 GAVSIGDGIPGNS
-283 GTEGSEKTRQII
+283 DEETRQII
-295 HVAAGSE
+295 HVAAGSK

-311 LKAGQTKLEL
+311 LKASQTKLEL

-335 GITYTLGL
+335 GITYTLGI
-343 DTSKLPKTDIV
+343 DASKLPKTDIV

-409 TLKDSNPSPE
+409 TLKDSNPSLE

-427 GISVSS
+427 GISVSR
-433 TTSPLGT
+433 TTSHLGT
-440 RLTADGLYIL
+440 HLTADGLYIL
-450 PNVSLTKTGL
+450 TNVSDVSLTKTGL

-482 DLADGSDD
+482 GLADGADD
-490 SDAVNVKQLKNART
+490 GDAVNVKQLKKSKT
-504 KLQSSDENLV
+504 ELQLASDETNLALENPV
-514 IASPSE
+514 QE
-520 TNKGLNY
+520 DDNGKHYVLRLNR
-527 SLSLKQDVNF
+527 DVNF
-537 NQVTTGNLVIGETG
+537 DKVTTGNLVIGETG

-638 YAVSLNEDYTFTKL
+638 YTVSLNEEHTFTKL
-652 STDTVK
+652 ATETVK
-658 ANKVQIGENG
+658 ANKVQIGDAG
-668 PSMNAT
+668 PSMDAD
-674 GIRMANQTITGLSD
+674 GVHLAGKKIT
-688 GSDDSDAVN
+688 N
-697 VKQLKNARTKLQSSD
+697 V
-712 ENLVIASPSE
+712 
-722 TNKGLNYSLSL
+722 G
-733 KQDVNFTSVT
+733 
-743 IGTSGVILTQEGLA
+743 
-757 FGTNGVRLTNTG
+757 
-769 LILGD
+769 
-774 SNGPKFTTSGIS
+774 
-786 AGGQQIKNV
+786 
-795 RAGTEGTDAVNVQQ
+795 RAEADTDAVNL
-809 MEAHVKANK
+809 
-818 SSVVSDD
+818 
-825 VRINVTPEEDSVN
+825 
-838 GGKKYKLSLNSD
+838 G
-850 ISLDSVKT
+850 
-858 GNATLSSDGL
+858 
-868 QITGG
+868 
-873 PSVTTT
+873 
-879 GIDAGSKEITNVARA
+879 
-894 TTGTSAVN
+894 
-902 LDQMNEEIKKNK
+902 QMNEEIKKNK

-929 DVEHGG
+929 DVENGG
-935 KKYTVSLN
+935 KRYTVSLN

-997 NVSQF
+997 NVSQL
-1002 NSRLNQSKVTVKAK
+1002 NSRLNQSKVSVKAK

-1040 DSVSVNEVHVAQN
+1040 DSVSLNEVHVAQN

-1061 RVGNSGPVITES
+1061 RVGNSGPVIAES

>member
-1 MKRKYT
+1 M
-7 ATSLITLAFL
+7 
-17 AGGAQAG
+17 
-24 TYTVVG
+24 
-30 GQVNNSGSIAIGAG
+30 
-44 SEAGDRQPT
+44 
-53 DEGQSVA
+53 
-60 IGAEADATGS
+60 
-70 RGIAIGKKAKA
+70 
-81 TFVQGIAIGE
+81 
-91 NAETTSSLGLAIG
+91 NA
-104 ASAKAHYSAI
+104 
-114 ALGLQANAS
+114 
-123 EFYSLAFGNNSTAS
+123 LAFGVCASAQSEGAIAFGFGAITGLSNS
-137 GKNSIA
+137 GESIA
-143 FGKEAQA
+143 FGYQA
-150 TESQSIALG
+150 KT
-159 FKSSS
+159 
-164 LKDGSISIGSS
+164 S
-175 ANASHY
+175 AVK
-181 DSIAFG
+181 SIAFG
-187 SSAQALGNRSIAL
+187 SGAHAQERGA
-200 GFQSSASNAGSL
+200 
-212 SIGSSSEASYE
+212 
-223 NGVALGRYA
+223 VALGSGSFADRPS
-232 KAQATYG
+232 G
-239 VALGA
+239 VAGY
-244 DSVANRASG
+244 NRLNQNFGNAPIWTAS
-253 QTGYVPSVGK
+253 Q
-263 ITSTSTPTWK
+263 
-273 STLGAVSVGS
+273 GAVSIGDGIPGNS
-283 GTEGSEKTRQII
+283 DEETRQII
-295 HVAAGSE
+295 HVAAGSK

-311 LKAGQTKLEL
+311 LKASQTKLEL

-335 GITYTLGL
+335 GITYTLGI
-343 DTSKLPKTDIV
+343 DASKLPKTDIV

-440 RLTADGLYIL
+440 HLTADGLYIL

-504 KLQSSDENLV
+504 TLQSSDENLV

-537 NQVTTGNLVIGETG
+537 TSVTIGTSGVILTQEG
-551 SLVFGTAGARLTN
+551 LAFGTNGVRLTN
-564 TGLELGGLN
+564 TGLILGDSN
-573 GPKFTTNGI
+573 GPKFTTSGI

-674 GIRMANQTITGLSD
+674 GIQMANQTITGLSD

-697 VKQLKNARTKLQSSD
+697 VKQLKNARTTLQSSD

-902 LDQMNEEIKKNK
+902 LNQMNDEIKKNK

-997 NVSQF
+997 NVSQL
-1002 NSRLNQSKVTVKAK
+1002 NSRLNQSRVTVKAK

-1061 RVGNSGPVITES
+1061 RVGNSGPVIAES

-1147 TYRGQSGYAFGFSH
+1147 TYRGQSGYSFGFSH

>member
-1 MKRKYT
+1 M
-7 ATSLITLAFL
+7 
-17 AGGAQAG
+17 
-24 TYTVVG
+24 
-30 GQVNNSGSIAIGAG
+30 
-44 SEAGDRQPT
+44 
-53 DEGQSVA
+53 
-60 IGAEADATGS
+60 
-70 RGIAIGKKAKA
+70 
-81 TFVQGIAIGE
+81 
-91 NAETTSSLGLAIG
+91 
-104 ASAKAHYSAI
+104 
-114 ALGLQANAS
+114 QANAS

-143 FGKEAQA
+143 FGKQAQA

-283 GTEGSEKTRQII
+283 GTGTSEKTRQII

-302 DTDAVNVAQ
+302 DTDAVNMAQ
-311 LKAGQTKLEL
+311 LKASQTKLEL
-321 ESNLLTKTESKTAD
+321 ESNLLTKTENKTAD

-395 LDTTGLNLIGTSTV
+395 LDTTGLNLIGTSMV

-440 RLTADGLYIL
+440 HLKADGLYIL
-450 PNVSLTKTGL
+450 TNVSLTKTGL

-482 DLADGSDD
+482 DLGAGDADT
-490 SDAVNVKQLKNART
+490 DAVNFMQLKNART
-504 KLQSSDENLV
+504 TISVPTDGNIEQPTLT
-514 IASPSE
+514 E
-520 TNKGLNY
+520 TNNGFNY
-527 SLSLKQDVNF
+527 SLSLKQDVSF
-537 NQVTTGNLVIGETG
+537 NQVTTGSLVIGETG

-588 IKNVRAGTEGTDA
+588 IKNVQAGTEGTDA

-613 NTSKV
+613 NTAKV
-618 VAGNAGIK
+618 VAGNDGIK
-626 VDATPDAENGTT
+626 VDAASDSENGTT
-638 YAVSLNEDYTFTKL
+638 YTVSLNEEHTFTKL
-652 STDTVK
+652 ATETVK
-658 ANKVQIGENG
+658 ANKVQIGDAG
-668 PSMNAT
+668 PSMDAD
-674 GIRMANQTITGLSD
+674 GVHLAGKKIT
-688 GSDDSDAVN
+688 N
-697 VKQLKNARTKLQSSD
+697 V
-712 ENLVIASPSE
+712 
-722 TNKGLNYSLSL
+722 G
-733 KQDVNFTSVT
+733 
-743 IGTSGVILTQEGLA
+743 
-757 FGTNGVRLTNTG
+757 
-769 LILGD
+769 
-774 SNGPKFTTSGIS
+774 
-786 AGGQQIKNV
+786 
-795 RAGTEGTDAVNVQQ
+795 RAEADTDAVNL
-809 MEAHVKANK
+809 
-818 SSVVSDD
+818 
-825 VRINVTPEEDSVN
+825 
-838 GGKKYKLSLNSD
+838 G
-850 ISLDSVKT
+850 
-858 GNATLSSDGL
+858 
-868 QITGG
+868 
-873 PSVTTT
+873 
-879 GIDAGSKEITNVARA
+879 
-894 TTGTSAVN
+894 
-902 LDQMNEEIKKNK
+902 QMNEEIKRNK

-929 DVEHGG
+929 DVGNGG
-935 KKYTVSLN
+935 KRYTVSLN

-948 TEVKTGDTTI
+948 TEVKTGDTTT

-997 NVSQF
+997 NVSQL

-1061 RVGNSGPVITES
+1061 RIGNSGPIIAES